1 MKLLI
6 LITGENE
13 QGVGVATA
21 WQEAGAPGVTILP
34 SHGLYT
40 LQEEAKRG
48 SVELPRM
55 TTSMSAALAYM
66 LERSH
71 KRGQLVLSLVR
82 DEQVDTLVETT
93 QKEIGDLDEPDT
105 GVLFILDVE
114 RAIGVYDPA
123 KGRSR

>member
-13 QGVGVATA
+13 QGLAVAAA
-21 WQEAGAPGVTILP
+21 WQDAGAPGVTILP

-66 LERSH
+66 LERSQ

-82 DEQVDTLVETT
+82 DEQVDTLVEAT